1 MQKIELDSFGFVFY
15 KKEEI
20 LDSNDTEAFFSAY
33 NVLICK
39 ELKYILTFY

>member
-1 MQKIELDSFGFVFY
+1 MQKIELDSFVFFY

-20 LDSNDTEAFFSAY
+20 LDFNDTKAFFSAY